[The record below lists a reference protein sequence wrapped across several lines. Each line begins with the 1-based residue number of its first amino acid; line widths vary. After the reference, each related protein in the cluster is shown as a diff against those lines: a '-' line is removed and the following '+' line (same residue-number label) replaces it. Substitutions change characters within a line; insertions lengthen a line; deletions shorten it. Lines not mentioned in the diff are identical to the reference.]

1 MLAVLPA
8 ARSLAG
14 AAARAPQAWAP
25 LAVGLVHRDVATKI
39 PTPTSPS
46 VPKADIDVREAGPCA
61 TAARRAMPGASLTRR
76 PSCACECGAGARGA
90 RVQRSKLKV
99 VKTTTPKPLLPNDQ
113 LVFGRTFSDHMLE
126 IPWTASAGWDAPV
139 ISPYHKLS
147 LEPSASVFHYASE
160 VRSAQHTDRL
170 PRPRNQRA
178 ACHTPAAPAAPAAL

>member
-8 ARSLAG
+8 TRSLAG

-25 LAVGLVHRDVATKI
+25 LAVGLVHRGVATKI

-46 VPKADIDVREAGPCA
+46 VPKADIDVREAGVRH
-61 TAARRAMPGASLTRR
+61 RRATGHTGVSLMRR
-76 PSCACECGAGARGA
+76 PSCACEHGAGARDA
-90 RVQRSKLKV
+90 RLQRAKLKV
-99 VKTTTPKPLLPNDQ
+99 VKTTSPKPLLPNDQ
-113 LVFGRTFSDHMLE
+113 LIFGRTFSDHMLE

-160 VRSAQHTDRL
+160 VH
-170 PRPRNQRA
+170 A
-178 ACHTPAAPAAPAAL
+178 A